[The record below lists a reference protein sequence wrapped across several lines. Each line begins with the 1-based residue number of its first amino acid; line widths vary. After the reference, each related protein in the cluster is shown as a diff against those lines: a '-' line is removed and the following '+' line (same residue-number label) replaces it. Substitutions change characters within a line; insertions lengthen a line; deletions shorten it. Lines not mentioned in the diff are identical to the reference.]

1 MRKALLILIFIFS
14 IGYSQKTT
22 VYTIGDSTM
31 ADERNITENPGRGWA
46 QMLQQFFKD
55 EIIVDNR
62 AVGGRSTRSYIDEL
76 RWDSVYNGLKPG
88 DYVFIQ
94 FGHNDQTQKDPKRFT
109 NPHTAYRY
117 NLMRF
122 VNETKEKEA
131 TPILLSPIVRR
142 DFNEHGALIS
152 SFGAYSLETR
162 LVAQE
167 YEVPFIDLQ
176 YLTEMLE
183 ESYGL
188 EKSKVLH
195 IHFEPK
201 ENSFYPDGIQDN
213 THLSVKGATE
223 VARLVAEQIKKMKI
237 PLADKVK

>member
-1 MRKALLILIFIFS
+1 MRKVLLILIFTSS
-14 IGYSQKTT
+14 ICYSQKAT

-31 ADERNITENPGRGWA
+31 ADEKNITENPGRGWA
-46 QMLQQFFKD
+46 QMLQQFFED
-55 EIIVDNR
+55 EIMVDNR
-62 AVGGRSTRSYIDEL
+62 AVGGRSTRSYINEL
-76 RWDSVYNGLKPG
+76 RWDSVYKELTPG

-94 FGHNDQTQKDPKRFT
+94 FGHNDQTEKDPKRFT

-117 NLMRF
+117 NLIRF
-122 VNETKEKEA
+122 VNETREKGA

-142 DFNEHGALIS
+142 NFNEQGTLIS
-152 SFGAYSLETR
+152 SFGAYALETR
-162 LVAQE
+162 LIAGE
-167 YEVPFIDLQ
+167 YDVPFIDLQ

-183 ESYGL
+183 ESYGP
-188 EKSKVLH
+188 EKSKELH
-195 IHFEPK
+195 IHFKSGES
-201 ENSFYPDGIQDN
+201 SFYPDGIQDN